1 MLQNSHPLKA
11 AGQQRRKR
19 YLPVNPLSA
28 WANLQTRWG
37 AKRSP
42 ASSCRRALLL
52 SHGTALFSP
61 RKGCKLPGEP
71 VSALGASPLQGLRH
85 QLCRDT
91 CLSAGHRPAPEQEAG
106 YVTRGWEVAWL
117 LEQRALRTV
126 DEVILT
132 HLNGY
137 SRRKQPEGHF
147 NTVIL
152 TFADHCPLD
161 LSVP

>member
-1 MLQNSHPLKA
+1 M
-11 AGQQRRKR
+11 
-19 YLPVNPLSA
+19 
-28 WANLQTRWG
+28 
-37 AKRSP
+37 
-42 ASSCRRALLL
+42 
-52 SHGTALFSP
+52 
-61 RKGCKLPGEP
+61 
-71 VSALGASPLQGLRH
+71 
-85 QLCRDT
+85 
-91 CLSAGHRPAPEQEAG
+91 
-106 YVTRGWEVAWL
+106 TRGWEVAWL

-147 NTVIL
+147 STVIL